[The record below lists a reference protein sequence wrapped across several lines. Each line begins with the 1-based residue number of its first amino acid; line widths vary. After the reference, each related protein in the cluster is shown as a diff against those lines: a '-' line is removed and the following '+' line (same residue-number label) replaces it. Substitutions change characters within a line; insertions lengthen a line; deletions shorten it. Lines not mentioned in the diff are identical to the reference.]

1 MQLREFSAS
10 SAAQIFMPQIRL
22 AHDDDLGLLVELER
36 VCLPDAWRKNTLQ
49 NLMNEARY
57 LVLIVED
64 FGYLIGWSA
73 AGVAEIER
81 IGIVPSRRGCG
92 WGALLVRAAVADFT
106 NRNAREIWLEVRE
119 SNLAARALYA
129 KCEFEESGRRRDYY
143 DDGEDAILMKRELA
157 RSLDL

>member
-1 MQLREFSAS
+1 
-10 SAAQIFMPQIRL
+10 MPQIRL
-22 AHDDDLGLLVELER
+22 AHDDDLDLLVELER

-81 IGIVPSRRGCG
+81 VGILPARRGCG
-92 WGALLVRAAVADFT
+92 WGALLVGEAVAAFA

-119 SNLAARALYA
+119 TNVAARALYA
-129 KCEFEESGRRRDYY
+129 KCGFEVGGRRREYY
-143 DDGEDAILMKRELA
+143 DNGEDAILMKRELTT
-157 RSLDL
+157 SPDL